1 MHRIRT
7 NQPTNQ
13 LKLLPHD
20 ILTLNH
26 PIHRRLILK
35 HPNHRTRG
43 DKTPG
48 RGGGASPNERAHI
61 LQDKPFHKRTHI
73 HDTRASVA
81 EEEVCC
87 PKLSHTKGNTLD
99 KRTHSI
105 KERILQENKMM
116 IVLFTVLFR
125 NKLRRIYATNV
136 QHWHSP
142 QPRLWV

>member
-1 MHRIRT
+1 MCS
-7 NQPTNQ
+7 NQ

-26 PIHRRLILK
+26 PNHRRLILK
-35 HPNHRTRG
+35 HPNHRKRG

-87 PKLSHTKGNTLD
+87 PKLSHTKGNTFD

-105 KERILQENKMM
+105 REQ
-116 IVLFTVLFR
+116 V
-125 NKLRRIYATNV
+125 YATHV
-136 QHWHSP
+136 HHWHSP

>member
-13 LKLLPHD
+13 LKLLPLD

-26 PIHRRLILK
+26 PKHRRLILK
-35 HPNHRTRG
+35 HPNHRKRG

-61 LQDKPFHKRTHI
+61 LQDKPFYQRAHI